1 MLSTMT
7 DNEIRRIIAD
17 IIGCKPKNIVIV
29 RVCDYEK
36 YENRQG
42 VTSETCGGDQVMLM
56 GRNSSHMVCKMGCHC
71 GLMEGA
77 A

>member
-1 MLSTMT
+1 MVGG
-7 DNEIRRIIAD
+7 E
-17 IIGCKPKNIVIV
+17 
-29 RVCDYEK
+29 CDYEK

-42 VTSETCGGDQVMLM
+42 VTSVTGEGDQVRLM
-56 GRNSSHMVCKMGCHC
+56 GRNCSHMVCKMGCHC